1 MTKAQQAAMEGGV
14 IYGWDT
20 PAADPRN
27 YDESG
32 YFRTDAEWAKER
44 RK

>member
-1 MTKAQQAAMEGGV
+1 MEGGV

-20 PAADPRN
+20 PAADPHN

-32 YFRTDAEWAKER
+32 YFRTDAEGAKGK

>member
-1 MTKAQQAAMEGGV
+1 MEGGV

-20 PAADPRN
+20 PAADPCN

-32 YFRTDAEWAKER
+32 YFRTDAEWAKEK